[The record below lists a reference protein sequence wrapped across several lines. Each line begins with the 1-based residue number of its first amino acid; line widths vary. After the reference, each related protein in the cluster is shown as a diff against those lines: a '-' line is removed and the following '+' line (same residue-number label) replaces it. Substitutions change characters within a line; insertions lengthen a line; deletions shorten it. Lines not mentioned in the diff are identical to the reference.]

1 MKRAIIHDYLY
12 VHGGAERTL
21 AQVHAIWP
29 DAPIHTLLHLPDQFP
44 PAFNHMPIQT
54 TWVNRLPATSRLAR
68 FYSLL
73 QPIAFSGL
81 HPNADTVIS
90 LASFGAKA
98 VQPIRGGRHLCY
110 CFTPPRFLWGLN
122 RGTNLSGH
130 VAPVQAI
137 DAILIRWLRR
147 WDRRAANRV
156 THFIAQSRY
165 IESRI
170 AQIYGRSSR
179 AVVHPPVAV
188 DRFLN
193 QPDTAHGHAGG
204 NDGYLFAVARFEAY
218 KRLDL
223 AILAC
228 RRLRMRL
235 RIAGSGVDEA
245 RLRTLAGD
253 DPNIQFLGAISD
265 ETVAHELAGCRAFL
279 FPGEEDFGLTAV
291 EAQACGKPVIAYGVG
306 GALETVVAGVT
317 GTFFSEPTADALAD
331 TLESFK
337 STDFNPDDCR
347 TQALRFAPDRF
358 RTALRHA
365 ITTLEG
371 EPGE

>member
-29 DAPIHTLLHLPDQFP
+29 EAPIHTLLHLPDRFP
-44 PAFNHMPIQT
+44 PAFNDMPIQT

-165 IESRI
+165 IETRI
-170 AQIYGRSSR
+170 ARIYGRSSR

-265 ETVAHELAGCRAFL
+265 ETVAQELAGCRAFL

-347 TQALRFAPDRF
+347 TQALTFAPDRF
-358 RTALRHA
+358 RTALHHA

>member
-1 MKRAIIHDYLY
+1 
-12 VHGGAERTL
+12 
-21 AQVHAIWP
+21 
-29 DAPIHTLLHLPDQFP
+29 
-44 PAFNHMPIQT
+44 
-54 TWVNRLPATSRLAR
+54 
-68 FYSLL
+68 
-73 QPIAFSGL
+73 
-81 HPNADTVIS
+81 
-90 LASFGAKA
+90 
-98 VQPIRGGRHLCY
+98 
-110 CFTPPRFLWGLN
+110 
-122 RGTNLSGH
+122 
-130 VAPVQAI
+130 
-137 DAILIRWLRR
+137 
-147 WDRRAANRV
+147 
-156 THFIAQSRY
+156 
-165 IESRI
+165 
-170 AQIYGRSSR
+170 
-179 AVVHPPVAV
+179 
-188 DRFLN
+188 
-193 QPDTAHGHAGG
+193 
-204 NDGYLFAVARFEAY
+204 
-218 KRLDL
+218 
-223 AILAC
+223 
-228 RRLRMRL
+228 MRL

>member
-29 DAPIHTLLHLPDQFP
+29 EAPIHTLLHLPDRFP
-44 PAFNHMPIQT
+44 PAFNDMPIQT

-98 VQPIRGGRHLCY
+98 VRPIRGGRHLCY

-130 VAPVQAI
+130 VAPVQMI
-137 DAILIRWLRR
+137 DTILTRWLRR

-170 AQIYGRSSR
+170 ARIYGRSSR
-179 AVVHPPVAV
+179 AVVHPPVNV

-228 RRLRMRL
+228 RRLGMRL
-235 RIAGSGVDEA
+235 RIAGLGVDEA

-317 GTFFSEPTADALAD
+317 GTFFSEPTTDALAD
-331 TLESFK
+331 TLLSFK

-347 TQALRFAPDRF
+347 RQALRFAPDRF
-358 RTALRHA
+358 RTALHHA
-365 ITTLEG
+365 ITILEG